1 MLADSYDQ
9 KKSRSKLLVNL
20 LFAVLFIF
28 VALREERLVRKES
41 GFDLFLIDTLAPVQ
55 GWISRLKSAGEE
67 SYSTYISNVGAV
79 RDLSELRQEYSLLQS
94 KYFSLEQDVATI
106 RKQQKLIERYG
117 KKSTNPILG
126 QGNF

>member
-55 GWISRLKSAGEE
+55 GWISRLKSVGEE
-67 SYSTYISNVGAV
+67 SYSTYINNVGAV
-79 RDLSELRQEYSLLQS
+79 RDLSELRQEYSLLLQS

-106 RKQQKLIERYG
+106 RKQQKKLIERYG
-117 KKSTNPILG
+117 NKSTNPISPR
-126 QGNF
+126 